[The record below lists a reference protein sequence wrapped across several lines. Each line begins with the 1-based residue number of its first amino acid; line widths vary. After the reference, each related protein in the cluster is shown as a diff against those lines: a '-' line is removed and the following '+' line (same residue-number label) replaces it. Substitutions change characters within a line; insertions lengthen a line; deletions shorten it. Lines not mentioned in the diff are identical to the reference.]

1 MKQTRPEEKKQ
12 SPEFTIIIRDAETDD
27 TGAITGLLAEL
38 GYPQDRSALETRIK
52 KMSKRMNDRILV
64 AVRES
69 RIVGVLSLHIMPMFH
84 LRGRV
89 CRVTSL
95 VVSEEYRKKYIGRRL
110 MDMAEAYAR
119 ASGCVQIEV
128 TSNARRADAHLFYDR
143 LGYTEESRIF
153 KKELDKD

>member
-1 MKQTRPEEKKQ
+1 MKQTRPEQNKR
-12 SPEFTIIIRDAETDD
+12 SPEFTIIVRDAEKDD
-27 TGAITGLLAEL
+27 VPAIAGLLIEL
-38 GYPQDRSALETRIK
+38 GYPEETSSLEARIK

-69 RIVGVLSLHIMPMFH
+69 RVVGVLSLHIMPMFH
-84 LRGRV
+84 LHGRV

-95 VVSEEYRKKYIGRRL
+95 VVSKDFRKRYIGRRL

-143 LGYTEESRIF
+143 LGYTEESRIL
-153 KKELDKD
+153 KKDLDRD